1 MPQTRRPDQAG
12 AAGATLARRGAPP
25 IGFGPP
31 RPGPS
36 AENRGRLVLQALSM
50 QIELIA
56 TASEDSAYLPRLGLG
71 VLAALTPP
79 EDEILYTDD
88 LVRPFDVER
97 DVKDVDLVG
106 ISVDSKTAR
115 RSYDIAAAYRA
126 RGVKVVLGG
135 IHPTAVPEEALE
147 HADAV
152 VLSEAEDLWPALLDD
167 FKRGALKPIYKGA
180 LPDLGGKPM
189 PRRDLFRSKKY
200 IPFQVVQTMRGCPY
214 PCEFC
219 SVSTANGTTMR
230 FRPASEVIAELRTL
244 GKFIMFGDDN
254 VMIHRKYSED
264 LFTRMADLDKHWI
277 GQCSL
282 AAVKRLENVK
292 LMAKSGCKALFIGFE
307 SIDEETVRFTGK
319 RQNRPSQY
327 REVMQMLHEHG
338 ISTWGSFV
346 FGFDTDD
353 PEVFDR
359 TVEFGI
365 EMKLTMA
372 LYAILTPYPGTQ
384 LYRRLKAQNR
394 LTDPKWWLGRDHDA
408 GSPYFLPQKM
418 SRETL
423 REGWVRAWKRF
434 YSPRSIW
441 SRWTLTKNS
450 SWIQT
455 LGFFPLNMMQNRLAQ
470 HKIAAGMQRFRT
482 TGFRDPDLSSLGTS
496 APTHA
501 EERARD
507 PRRLRVVE

>member
-1 MPQTRRPDQAG
+1 
-12 AAGATLARRGAPP
+12 
-25 IGFGPP
+25 
-31 RPGPS
+31 
-36 AENRGRLVLQALSM
+36 M
-50 QIELIA
+50 QVELIA
-56 TASEDSAYLPRLGLG
+56 TASEDSAILPRLGLG
-71 VLAALTPP
+71 VLASLTPP
-79 EDEILYTDD
+79 EDEVIYTDD
-88 LVRPFDVER
+88 VVRPFDLER

-115 RSYDIAAAYRA
+115 RSYDIAAAYRR

-135 IHPTAVPEEALE
+135 IHPTAVPDEALQY
-147 HADAV
+147 ADAV
-152 VLSEAEDLWPALLDD
+152 VLSEAEDLWPTLLSD
-167 FKRGALKPIYKGA
+167 FKAGRLQRLYRGPLPSLASKPN
-180 LPDLGGKPM
+180 
-189 PRRDLFRSKKY
+189 PRRDLFSSKKY

-230 FRPASEVIAELRTL
+230 FRPADEVLAELKTL

-264 LFTRMADLDKHWI
+264 LFRRMVPLRKHWI

-282 AAVKRLENVK
+282 AMVKRVENIR
-292 LMAKSGCKALFIGFE
+292 LMAESGCKALFIGFE

-327 REVMQMLHEHG
+327 REVMEMLHAHG

-365 EMKLTMA
+365 EMRLTMA
-372 LYAILTPYPGTQ
+372 LFAILTPYPGTR
-384 LYRRLKAQNR
+384 LYRRLKAEGR
-394 LTDPKWWLGRDHDA
+394 LTDEQWWLRADHDL
-408 GSPYFLPQKM
+408 GSPYFEPTKM
-418 SRETL
+418 TREQL
-423 REGWVRAWKRF
+423 KEGWVRAWKRF
-434 YSPRSIW
+434 YSPHAIW
-441 SRWTLTKNS
+441 KRWTVRPRS

-455 LGFFPLNMMQNRLAQ
+455 FGYLPLNFLQNRLAT
-470 HKIAAGMQRFRT
+470 HKIAGGQQRFRSLPQAASQS
-482 TGFRDPDLSSLGTS
+482 TGLGPSPEMVSSNDCLPVGRAVTDK
-496 APTHA
+496 PT
-501 EERARD
+501 RQ
-507 PRRLRVVE
+507 LRVVG